1 LPAFVACR
9 GACAYNRCVLLL
21 AILVGLLAGLM
32 VNYLA
37 DVLPATR
44 RLSRPP
50 WWPPTAQA
58 VGSYLHSAR
67 HFIVHVVLL
76 LSIVYVFQNPP
87 AGFSV
92 YLFTCLL
99 VYFSLITVIDIEHRA
114 VMHPVSIAGAL
125 LLGAIGL
132 QRHGLVATLLGG
144 LAGFSL
150 LLLLYFAGD
159 WLGRLLAR
167 LRKQAWEE
175 TALGFG
181 DVNLAGVIGLLIGW
195 PGVIAA
201 LFIGIVLAGVYSALF
216 LLFSVIR
223 GRYQFF
229 ASIPYAPF
237 MCLGA
242 VIVVAVGLYQ

>member
-1 LPAFVACR
+1 V
-9 GACAYNRCVLLL
+9 CAYNPCVLLI
-21 AILVGLLAGLM
+21 AILVGFFAGLL

-44 RLSRPP
+44 RLSQPP

-58 VGSYLHSAR
+58 VGRYLYSAR
-67 HFIVHVVLL
+67 HFVVHVVLL
-76 LSIVYVFQNPP
+76 LACIYIFQNPP
-87 AGFSV
+87 GGFSI
-92 YLFTCLL
+92 YLFTSVLA
-99 VYFSLITVIDIEHRA
+99 YFSLVAVIDIEHRA

-132 QRHGLVATLLGG
+132 QRHGLVPTLFGG

-167 LRKQAWEE
+167 LRKQSWEE

-201 LFIGIVLAGVYSALF
+201 LFTGIVIAGVYSLLF
-216 LLFSVIR
+216 LLLSILR
-223 GRYQFF
+223 GRYQLF

-242 VIVVAVGLYQ
+242 VIVVALGAYQ

>member
-1 LPAFVACR
+1 MLLTAVFVS
-9 GACAYNRCVLLL
+9 
-21 AILVGLLAGLM
+21 LLAGLV

-50 WWPPTAQA
+50 WWPLTAQS
-58 VGSYLHSAR
+58 VGGYLHSAR
-67 HFIVHVVLL
+67 HFVVHIILL
-76 LSIVYVFQNPP
+76 LAVLYIFENPP
-87 AGFSV
+87 ADFSV
-92 YLFTCLL
+92 YLFTWVL
-99 VYFSLITVIDIEHRA
+99 VYFALVVVIDIEHRV

-125 LLGAIGL
+125 GMGAIGL
-132 QRHGLVATLLGG
+132 LRHGLVPTLLGG
-144 LAGFSL
+144 LAGFAL
-150 LLLLYFAGD
+150 MLALYVAGD

-167 LRKQAWEE
+167 LRKQPWEE

-195 PGVIAA
+195 PGVLPA
-201 LFIGIVLAGVYSALF
+201 LFTGILIAGVYSLGLVLVS
-216 LLFSVIR
+216 LLR
-223 GRYQFF
+223 GRYALF

-242 VIVVAVGLYQ
+242 MTVVALGVYQ